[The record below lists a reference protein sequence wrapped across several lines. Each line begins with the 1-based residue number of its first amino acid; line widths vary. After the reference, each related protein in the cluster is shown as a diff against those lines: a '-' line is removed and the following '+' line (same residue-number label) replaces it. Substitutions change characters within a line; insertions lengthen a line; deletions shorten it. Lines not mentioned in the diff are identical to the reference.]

1 MVQQEVYQDLVTVVE
16 TTVEYQ
22 DLQEQILTMEEYLEV
37 QEDHQVDL
45 VQTEHQ
51 EQEVQVEV
59 EVELLRVNSGSTNGA
74 VGGDG
79 EIVIF
84 KNIVFL

>member
-1 MVQQEVYQDLVTVVE
+1 MIVVMVLQEVFQDLVIVVE

-45 VQTEHQ
+45 VQTGHQ
-51 EQEVQVEV
+51 EQGVQVVEV
-59 EVELLRVNSGSTNGA
+59 EQL
-74 VGGDG
+74 
-79 EIVIF
+79 
-84 KNIVFL
+84 K